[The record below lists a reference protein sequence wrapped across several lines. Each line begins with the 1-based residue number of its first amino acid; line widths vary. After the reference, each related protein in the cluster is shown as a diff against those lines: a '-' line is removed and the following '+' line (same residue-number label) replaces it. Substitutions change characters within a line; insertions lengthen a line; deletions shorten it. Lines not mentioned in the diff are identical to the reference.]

1 MIKVKL
7 NNNVGEREVITD
19 VNTTVRTFLADNAV
33 DTNSCLVNIDSCMLA
48 PGDMNKTFAQ
58 LGIEPGAECTM
69 FAIVKTHNA

>member
-1 MIKVKL
+1 
-7 NNNVGEREVITD
+7 
-19 VNTTVRTFLADNAV
+19 
-33 DTNSCLVNIDSCMLA
+33 MLA